1 MGDPSVPHALFV
13 GMKGDTMDETAFLN
27 LLKMTVENH
36 GCSIVDLDI
45 DRRII
50 NLDGPDE
57 AVGACARAIAEL
69 AGE

>member
-1 MGDPSVPHALFV
+1 
-13 GMKGDTMDETAFLN
+13 MDETAFLN

-36 GCSIVDLDI
+36 GCSIVDLDLE
-45 DRRII
+45 RRII

-69 AGE
+69 VEE

>member
-1 MGDPSVPHALFV
+1 
-13 GMKGDTMDETAFLN
+13 MDETAFLN

-50 NLDGPDE
+50 NLDGPED
-57 AVGACARAIAEL
+57 AVSACAQAIADL
-69 AGE
+69 VGD

>member
-1 MGDPSVPHALFV
+1 
-13 GMKGDTMDETAFLN
+13 MDETAFLN
-27 LLKMTVENH
+27 LLKMTVENY
-36 GCSIVDLDI
+36 GCSIVDLDLE
-45 DRRII
+45 RRII